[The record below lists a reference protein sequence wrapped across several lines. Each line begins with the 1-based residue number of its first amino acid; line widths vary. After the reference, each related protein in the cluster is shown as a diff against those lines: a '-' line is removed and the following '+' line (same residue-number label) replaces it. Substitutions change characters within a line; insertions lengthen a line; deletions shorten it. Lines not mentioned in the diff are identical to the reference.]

1 MNLKKGQKLVHL
13 CYEVPDLAAALSTA
27 SQHEC
32 RQLSEPSPAVAFS
45 GRRIVWF
52 YHPTYGLI
60 EPLEG

>member
-52 YHPTYGLI
+52 
-60 EPLEG
+60 